1 MIPHKSKVPLIDS
14 SNINQSYRAA
24 TPHFPVL
31 RAFTRL
37 LYKARKRHM
46 NVLAIDSALSC
57 GSIDELIPF
66 LGLKENLSDLF
77 SVDGVEHPI
86 VSEDHSSSGLGCIE
100 RGLKV
105 THADLIAEL
114 QSKFNDDAEFACC
127 SCERLCQR
135 KQVSHVNFSLD
146 AWQRTKAH
154 VLQNGVTEQLIYI
167 CQYCRPILNKNTIS
181 TRSVLNGLVAEPIPE
196 ELKLLNALSNN

>member
-1 MIPHKSKVPLIDS
+1 MKLHSGIIEQLGHPINCELPECSSPLQVI
-14 SNINQSYRAA
+14 RAA
-24 TPHFPVL
+24 TPHYPVL

-37 LYKARKRHM
+37 LYKALRCHM
-46 NVLAIDSALSC
+46 NLLAIDSALSC

-86 VSEDHSSSGLGCIE
+86 VSEDNSSSGLGCIE
-100 RGLKV
+100 RGLIV
-105 THADLIAEL
+105 THAGLIAEL

-135 KQVSHVNFSLD
+135 NKCLMKTLALTNIKLTHGKERKPMFCRMVSLNNYYTFVC
-146 AWQRTKAH
+146 
-154 VLQNGVTEQLIYI
+154 LQSAIYNP
-167 CQYCRPILNKNTIS
+167 CW
-181 TRSVLNGLVAEPIPE
+181 
-196 ELKLLNALSNN
+196 